1 MRDNVVRPQF
11 GPRTSGAGL
20 REIAR
25 EVTGRWWMLLVAGI
39 AWLTVSLVILQFN
52 HASVTTVSVIVGLLF
67 LFAGVE
73 NFALA
78 SVPSGMPW
86 VSALFGVLFVV
97 SAVVCV
103 IDPTTT
109 FAGLAEMLGFL
120 FLIVGVWWMV
130 RAFLQ
135 RPVNPLW
142 WLGLV
147 SGVLMTGMA
156 FWTAGQFFIEKAYVL
171 LVFAGLWAL
180 MEGIEDIVRAFEIR
194 RLHEQLDGSPQRD
207 RAITRSK

>member
-1 MRDNVVRPQF
+1 MSDHVVRPQF
-11 GPRTSGAGL
+11 GPQPVGAGL
-20 REIAR
+20 RETAR
-25 EVTGRWWMLLVAGI
+25 DVAGGWWMLLVAGI

-52 HASVTTVSVIVGLLF
+52 DASVTTVSVIVGLLF

-78 SVPSGMPW
+78 SVPSGARW

-97 SAVVCV
+97 SAVACFV
-103 IDPTTT
+103 DPTNT
-109 FAGLAEMLGFL
+109 FAGLADMLGFL
-120 FLIVGVWWMV
+120 LMIVGVWWMV

-142 WLGLV
+142 WLGLI

-171 LVFAGLWAL
+171 LVFAGVWAL
-180 MEGIEDIVRAFEIR
+180 MEGIEDIVRALEIR
-194 RLHEQLDGSPQRD
+194 RLHEQLDDAS
-207 RAITRSK
+207 

>member
-1 MRDNVVRPQF
+1 
-11 GPRTSGAGL
+11 
-20 REIAR
+20 
-25 EVTGRWWMLLVAGI
+25 MLLVAGI